1 MEESRGLTVS
11 QFLRGILVAAILVIA
26 GWVLYTIRGTL
37 VPFGIA
43 FVVSYLLMPVVDY
56 LESQRQHLSSLPFSI
71 ILAIILK
78 DLHSFWDINH

>member
-11 QFLRGILVAAILVIA
+11 QFLRGILVAAILVIS

-43 FVVSYLLMPVVDY
+43 FGVSYLLMPVVDY
-56 LESQRQHLSSLPFSI
+56 LESQRVNRMAGAALVLV
-71 ILAIILK
+71 K
-78 DLHSFWDINH
+78 D